1 MPISPNPIKRLV
13 LQERELEF
21 TLKRN
26 RRARKL
32 RITVYGGGRVVV
44 TIPYYTPER
53 DAELFIRRKADWVV
67 RTLTRMTPT
76 NQGLVLPPRGKA
88 QYELHKELAQQM
100 VESRVY
106 ALNTQY
112 GFYFRNISI
121 RNQHTLWG
129 SCSAKGDLSFNYQLV
144 FLPEKL
150 VDYVIVHELCHLKE
164 LNHSPRFWSL
174 VAETMSDHK
183 QLRRELRS
191 LIIRHDV

>member
-1 MPISPNPIKRLV
+1 MSTPHNTIKRLV

-21 TLKRN
+21 MLKRN
-26 RRARKL
+26 RRARRL

-53 DAELFIRRKADWVV
+53 DVERFVRRKANWLV
-67 RTLTRMTPT
+67 RTLVRMAPT
-76 NQGLVLPPRGKA
+76 NPGLLLPPRTRS
-88 QYELHKELAQQM
+88 QYELHKQLAHQL
-100 VESRVY
+100 VGSRID
-106 ALNTQY
+106 ALNAHY
-112 GFYFRNISI
+112 GLPFRSVRI

-150 VDYVIVHELCHLKE
+150 VDYIIVHELCHVRE
-164 LNHSPRFWSL
+164 LNHSKQFWSL
-174 VAETMSDHK
+174 VGRTIPDHRD
-183 QLRRELRS
+183 LRNELRS